1 MALKSGC
8 ILVRLLVFVGRVTVC
23 LPCDAEMIGVNMAK
37 VVKEVVQEKDRLR
50 SWLCLQRRED
60 SSV

>member
-23 LPCDAEMIGVNMAK
+23 LIGDAEMIGVNMAK

-50 SWLCLQRRED
+50 SWLCLQKRED

>member
-1 MALKSGC
+1 MALKSGW

-23 LPCDAEMIGVNMAK
+23 LPCNAEMTSVNMAK

-50 SWLCLQRRED
+50 S
-60 SSV
+60 

>member
-1 MALKSGC
+1 M
-8 ILVRLLVFVGRVTVC
+8 FVGRVTVC
-23 LPCDAEMIGVNMAK
+23 LPCDAEMTSVNMAK

-50 SWLCLQRRED
+50 SWLYRQRKED